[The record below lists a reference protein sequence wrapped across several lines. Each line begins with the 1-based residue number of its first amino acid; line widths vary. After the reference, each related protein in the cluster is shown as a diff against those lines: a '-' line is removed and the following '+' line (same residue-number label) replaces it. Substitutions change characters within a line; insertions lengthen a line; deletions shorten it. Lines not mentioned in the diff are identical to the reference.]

1 MYLLGVSLI
10 LNKIGMGGTFDHLHD
25 GHKYLL
31 KTALSIS
38 HFIEIGLTSQELLN
52 NKKAA
57 SKLEDYTTR
66 ETNLKNFISSFTD
79 LSRVSIVEIKN
90 WDDMAKNSQDPSYEG
105 LILSQETY
113 SNAVKLNELR
123 EQKGLK
129 PIILI
134 VIPLLKDKNNKKI
147 SSTAIREKLE

>member
-1 MYLLGVSLI
+1 
-10 LNKIGMGGTFDHLHD
+10 MGGTFDHLHD

-31 KTALSIS
+31 RTALNIS
-38 HFIEIGLTSQELLN
+38 QFIEIGLTSQDLLD
-52 NKKAA
+52 NKKGF
-57 SKLEDYTTR
+57 SKLEDYATR
-66 ETNLKNFISSFTD
+66 KTNLKDFISSFTD
-79 LSRVSIVEIKN
+79 LNRVSIVEIKDWN
-90 WDDMAKNSQDPSYEG
+90 DMAKYSQDPDYEG

-134 VIPLLKDKNNKKI
+134 VIPLLKDKNSRKI

>member
-1 MYLLGVSLI
+1 
-10 LNKIGMGGTFDHLHD
+10 MGGTFDHLHD

-31 KTALSIS
+31 KIALTIS
-38 HFIEIGLTSQELLN
+38 HVIEIGLTSQELL
-52 NKKAA
+52 KKKKVA
-57 SKLEDYTTR
+57 SKLEDYTIR
-66 ETNLKNFISSFTD
+66 ETNLKNYISSFTD
-79 LSRVSIVEIKN
+79 LNRVSIVEIKN
-90 WDDMAKNSQDPSYEG
+90 WDDMAKYSQDPDYEG

-123 EQKGLK
+123 EENGLN

>member
-1 MYLLGVSLI
+1 M
-10 LNKIGMGGTFDHLHD
+10 KI
-25 GHKYLL
+25 
-31 KTALSIS
+31 ALTIS
-38 HFIEIGLTSQELLN
+38 HFIEIGLTSQELLKK
-52 NKKAA
+52 KKAA
-57 SKLEDYTTR
+57 SKLEDYNIR
-66 ETNLKNFISSFTD
+66 ETNLKKYISSFTD
-79 LSRVSIVEIKN
+79 LNRVSIVEIKN
-90 WDDMAKNSQDPSYEG
+90 WDDMAKYSQDPDYEG

-123 EQKGLK
+123 EENGLK

>member
-1 MYLLGVSLI
+1 
-10 LNKIGMGGTFDHLHD
+10 MGGTFDHLHD

-31 KTALSIS
+31 KIALNVSNY
-38 HFIEIGLTSQELLN
+38 IEIGLTSQELLKK
-52 NKKAA
+52 KKAS
-57 SKLEDYTTR
+57 SKLEDYTIR
-66 ETNLKNFISSFTD
+66 ETNLKNYISSITD
-79 LSRVSIVEIKN
+79 LNRVSIVEIRN
-90 WDDMAKNSQDPSYEG
+90 WDDMAKYSQDPDYEG

-123 EQKGLK
+123 EENGLN
-129 PIILI
+129 PLILI

>member
-1 MYLLGVSLI
+1 
-10 LNKIGMGGTFDHLHD
+10 
-25 GHKYLL
+25 
-31 KTALSIS
+31 
-38 HFIEIGLTSQELLN
+38 Q
-52 NKKAA
+52 
-57 SKLEDYTTR
+57 
-66 ETNLKNFISSFTD
+66 NLKYFISSFAD
-79 LSRVSIVEIKN
+79 LSRVNIVEIKN
-90 WDDMAKNSQDPSYEG
+90 WEDMAIYSQDPDYEG